1 MQSKSIHKPACTENH
16 PAQTPFPTSGD
27 NFTTVLSLDYQPD
40 TLALLE
46 AMEFLDDYGIALAAF
61 EAELKRTDTP

>member
-1 MQSKSIHKPACTENH
+1 MQSKSIHKPACTENR
-16 PAQTPFPTSGD
+16 PTRTPFPTSGD
-27 NFTTVLSLDYQPD
+27 NFTTVLRLDDQPD

-46 AMEFLDDYGIALAAF
+46 AMEFLDDYEIALAAF